1 MTVKEQLINEINHF
15 PEILLDEVLDFLLFV
30 KIRHTEEVTLEE
42 QETITASKTAYHL
55 GEYVTLD
62 EYEKSQS

>member
-15 PEILLDEVLDFLLFV
+15 PEILLDEVLDFLLFI
-30 KIRHTEEVTLEE
+30 KIRHTEEVTIKE
-42 QETITASKTAYHL
+42 QTTITASKAAYYS

>member
-15 PEILLDEVLDFLLFV
+15 PEILLDEVLDFLLFI
-30 KIRHTEEVTLEE
+30 KIRHTEEVMLEE
-42 QETITASKTAYHL
+42 QQSIIASQTAYHL

>member
-1 MTVKEQLINEINHF
+1 MTVKERLINEIDHF
-15 PEILLDEVLDFLLFV
+15 PEVLLDEVLDFLLFI

-42 QETITASKTAYHL
+42 QKSMIASQTAYHL

-62 EYEKSQS
+62 QYEISQT

>member
-15 PEILLDEVLDFLLFV
+15 PEVFLDEVLDFLLFIKV
-30 KIRHTEEVTLEE
+30 RHIEEVTLEE
-42 QETITASKTAYHL
+42 RETITASKVAYQL
-55 GEYVTLD
+55 GEYFTLD

>member
-1 MTVKEQLINEINHF
+1 MTVKEQLINEIDHF
-15 PEILLDEVLDFLLFV
+15 PEVLLDEVLDFLLFI

-42 QETITASKTAYHL
+42 QKSIIASQTAYYS

-62 EYEKSQS
+62 EYEISQS